1 MNVRSAILNS
11 LADGQKSLTELLKLD
26 YLDRLI
32 TRTLNR
38 MARHNRIEEHDG
50 VYALIGKLVKP
61 NKPVEVVEVVQVTDV
76 SAEEA
81 MNMLADA
88 IENVDRTELLNV
100 LDQSVKNVVLT
111 MKTMSMEDILILKKA
126 EQAGK
131 TRKSL
136 IAAIEKLE
144 G

>member
-61 NKPVEVVEVVQVTDV
+61 NKPVEVVEVVQV

-88 IENVDRTELLNV
+88 IENGEVDRTELLNV